1 MTTFHVRVA
10 DNGYI
15 VEALDETDGLT
26 VYQCSEMPPKD
37 LPGEM
42 LTELLAE
49 MIDDLH
55 QGADELIVSVSV
67 RPVTEG
73 GAE

>member
-1 MTTFHVRVA
+1 MTTYHVRVA

-15 VEALDETDGLT
+15 VETLDETDGLT
-26 VYQCSEMPPKD
+26 VYECSEMPPKV
-37 LPGEM
+37 PEEM
-42 LTELLAE
+42 LIELLGE

-73 GAE
+73 GEE

>member
-1 MTTFHVRVA
+1 MTTFNVKVA

-15 VEALDETDGLT
+15 VKTLNEMAGLT
-26 VYQCSEMPPKD
+26 VYEASEVPE
-37 LPGEM
+37 EM
-42 LTELLAE
+42 LIELLGE

-55 QGADELIVSVSV
+55 KGADELIVSVSV

>member
-15 VEALDETDGLT
+15 VEALDETRGLT
-26 VYQCSEMPPKD
+26 VYEGEKVPKEMCID
-37 LPGEM
+37 I
-42 LTELLAE
+42 LAE
-49 MIDDLH
+49 MIDRLELLDD
-55 QGADELIVSVSV
+55 DELMVSVSV

-73 GAE
+73 GEE

>member
-15 VEALDETDGLT
+15 VKWLDGSGGLT
-26 VYQCSEMPPKD
+26 VYECSERLAKVPN
-37 LPGEM
+37 EM
-42 LTELLAE
+42 LIELLSE

-55 QGADELIVSVSV
+55 RGDDELIVSVSV
-67 RPVTEG
+67 EPVTEG
-73 GAE
+73 GY